1 MKLETPIGEF
11 TTDSYKI
18 PAEDTL
24 AVSPAIIS
32 FSSDDYKIITID
44 QFIQIS
50 TDVYTPLLHQN
61 FFANLYDLFIFIK
74 LLKINTYS
82 IITFTFVKIYPFLC

>member
-1 MKLETPIGEF
+1 MMKLETPIGEF

-32 FSSDDYKIITID
+32 FSSDDY
-44 QFIQIS
+44 
-50 TDVYTPLLHQN
+50 
-61 FFANLYDLFIFIK
+61 
-74 LLKINTYS
+74 
-82 IITFTFVKIYPFLC
+82 

>member
-1 MKLETPIGEF
+1 MMKLETPIGEF

-44 QFIQIS
+44 QFIQI
-50 TDVYTPLLHQN
+50 TNVTY
-61 FFANLYDLFIFIK
+61 YFIFDFF
-74 LLKINTYS
+74 NA
-82 IITFTFVKIYPFLC
+82 VAANYPRNF

>member
-1 MKLETPIGEF
+1 MMKLKTPIGEF

-44 QFIQIS
+44 QFIQIG
-50 TDVYTPLLHQN
+50 TDVYTLFYIKIVCLL
-61 FFANLYDLFIFIK
+61 IK
-74 LLKINTYS
+74 KPSTH
-82 IITFTFVKIYPFLC
+82 

>member
-1 MKLETPIGEF
+1 MMKLETPIGEF

-32 FSSDDYKIITID
+32 FSSDDYKIISIA
-44 QFIQIS
+44 
-50 TDVYTPLLHQN
+50 
-61 FFANLYDLFIFIK
+61 FFAITVPRYAAAST
-74 LLKINTYS
+74 LLVFS
-82 IITFTFVKIYPFLC
+82 SSAFTSF

>member
-1 MKLETPIGEF
+1 MMKLETPIGEF

-44 QFIQIS
+44 QFI
-50 TDVYTPLLHQN
+50 
-61 FFANLYDLFIFIK
+61 
-74 LLKINTYS
+74 
-82 IITFTFVKIYPFLC
+82 